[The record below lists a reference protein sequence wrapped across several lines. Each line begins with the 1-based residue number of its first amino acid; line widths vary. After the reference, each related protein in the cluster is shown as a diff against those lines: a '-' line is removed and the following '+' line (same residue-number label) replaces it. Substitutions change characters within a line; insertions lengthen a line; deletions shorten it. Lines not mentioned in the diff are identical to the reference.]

1 MKTEELKTLLPTST
15 QTGRPYVWYT
25 QGDVLKFGERVLNKC
40 REDFGAN
47 DDVQPE
53 KKPTRTEMIFNAR
66 SPYNNSYQGN
76 DKRVLFVCSAGILRS
91 ATAARIYAHK
101 YNTRAAGSRHYAL
114 IPVSEE
120 LLLWAQE
127 IVFVNPENQWD
138 IENKFDLREF
148 DCKIVVLNIEDE
160 FDHMNPDLIRQ
171 FNEQYEESGY

>member
-1 MKTEELKTLLPTST
+1 MKKEDYLNLFPIAKGTNK
-15 QTGRPYVWYT
+15 PYVWFT
-25 QGDVLKFGERVLNKC
+25 QGDVLDICDRVQAKV
-40 REDFGAN
+40 REELGAN
-47 DDVQPE
+47 DDIQQVKLPG
-53 KKPTRTEMIFNAR
+53 KTEMMFNAK
-66 SPYNNSYQGN
+66 SPYANGYQGD

-101 YNTRAAGSRHYAL
+101 YNTRAAGSKHYAL

-127 IVFVNPENQWD
+127 IVFVNPENHWD
-138 IENKFDLREF
+138 IKNKFDLREF

-160 FDHMNPDLIRQ
+160 FEHMNPDLIRQ